1 MNIARAAQRA
11 RLRIIIPALAV
22 AIAALIIPS
31 ARSPPLIRRLALPPA
46 AGPGPP
52 SCSSTGRANTAS
64 WAAVIQRLQA
74 DGYTVYAPPNPLQG
88 LTYDSAY
95 LADFLHSISGPIVL
109 VGHSYGGDVITN
121 AATGDTQV
129 KALVYVDAFA
139 PAQNQT
145 LAQLLA
151 AYLGSCAE
159 PSNLTVVPFPGAPA
173 GTGDAYITQSA
184 FPSCMANEL
193 PAREAQVLAADQAP
207 LATIALTQPSGVPA
221 WKTIPSWAVVGTADH
236 AIPANVA
243 AGHGRERTRP
253 HHRSE
258 RPAPGHD
265 LRPRRRD
272 QRHPAGRPGHRLTRS
287 TPPAST
293 SPLPTAHG
301 APRQVGPSA
310 RPSPL
315 NEQTS
320 HSVLP
325 PLYVNNQFLDIGGT
339 RFAYRRF
346 GTRRGFMSFPV
357 PHGAAGRVRRRGRR
371 RWPGRARLGAAWRG
385 CWTRCWPRSWLTGT
399 SAALSARSSGLPRP
413 RRGFPARAR

>member
-1 MNIARAAQRA
+1 MNIAHAAQRA

-22 AIAALIIPS
+22 AIAALIIPLSQVAS
-31 ARSPPLIRRLALPPA
+31 AHTTTRAAASGGAKPA
-46 AGPGPP
+46 IVLEHGAW
-52 SCSSTGRANTAS
+52 ANTAS

-151 AYLGSCAE
+151 AYPGSCAK

-193 PAREAQVLAADQAP
+193 PTREAQVLAADQAP
-207 LATIALTQPSGVPA
+207 LATIALTQPSGIPA

-236 AIPANVA
+236 AIPLALQLAMAENAHAHITEVNA
-243 AGHGRERTRP
+243 P
-253 HHRSE
+253 HLAMISD
-258 RPAPGHD
+258 PGVV
-265 LRPRRRD
+265 
-272 QRHPAGRPGHRLTRS
+272 
-287 TPPAST
+287 T
-293 SPLPTAHG
+293 SVILQA
-301 APRQVGPSA
+301 
-310 RPSPL
+310 
-315 NEQTS
+315 
-320 HSVLP
+320 
-325 PLYVNNQFLDIGGT
+325 
-339 RFAYRRF
+339 
-346 GTRRGFMSFPV
+346 
-357 PHGAAGRVRRRGRR
+357 
-371 RWPGRARLGAAWRG
+371 
-385 CWTRCWPRSWLTGT
+385 
-399 SAALSARSSGLPRP
+399 
-413 RRGFPARAR
+413 ARATT